1 MDTSKYSEDEKLALN
16 IIAGLGGKDN
26 ILEIGNCITRLRVTV
41 KDPTKMVSD
50 EVWKKQL
57 KALGVI
63 RKGDAI
69 QVVYGTQVTNV
80 MTDINAVLD

>member
-1 MDTSKYSEDEKLALN
+1 MN

-26 ILEIGNCITRLRVTV
+26 IQEIGNCITRLRVTV
-41 KDPTKMVSD
+41 TDPSKIVSD
-50 EVWKKQL
+50 DVWKKQL

-63 RKGDAI
+63 RKENAI